1 MSELE
6 IFESA
11 FNQQVNNVNQSKAL
25 KQCGE
30 FAFKLPN
37 NKSGK
42 LRIAFPSAYVKKP
55 LLNVVVSVTNG
66 SELDMRYTIAQFDV
80 TGFTLHLLNTDTVNE
95 LAGVVNWWSSPFN

>member
-30 FAFKLPN
+30 LNYKLPN
-37 NKSGK
+37 NKAGK
-42 LRIAFPSAYVKKP
+42 VRITFPSAYVKKP
-55 LLNVVVSVTNG
+55 MLNVIVSVSNG

-95 LAGVVNWWSSPFN
+95 LAGVVNWWSQPF